1 MIPYYY
7 SIGDIKMKAK
17 IKVLLPGF
25 AGNMDDVVI
34 YYNAHLNK
42 YIARRKVMP
51 KFTPSNE
58 IVKDINAFRRRIN
71 VSEAYLDDCRE
82 YIRLYNRKFRR
93 QGRAM
98 STWPNVFLKVMRAT
112 AKEYPDLDF
121 KTLTREEVIS
131 LGLPCRT
138 IEDAV
143 RAGYL
148 ERVPGYEKLDRE
160 I

>member
-1 MIPYYY
+1 
-7 SIGDIKMKAK
+7 MKAS

-25 AGNMDDVVI
+25 TGNMDDVVI
-34 YYNAHLNK
+34 YYNAQLNK

-82 YIRLYNRKFRR
+82 YIKLYNRKFRR

-98 STWPNVFLKVMRAT
+98 STWPNVYMKIMRAL
-112 AKEYPDLDF
+112 KKQYPEIDF
-121 KTLTREEVIS
+121 MALTREDVIERN
-131 LGLPCRT
+131 LPCRT
-138 IEDAV
+138 VAAAV
-143 RAGYL
+143 EAGYL
-148 ERVPGYEKLDRE
+148 EKVPGFEKLDRE
-160 I
+160 L